1 MLRKDA
7 VIISAAASVTTALIE
22 RELGRPARAIRAMPN
37 TPCLIRQGMTA
48 HCRQRQCVARRR
60 GAGARNLQ
68 LHGPH
73 RGGG

>member
-1 MLRKDA
+1 MRC
-7 VIISAAASVTTALIE
+7 IISVAASVTTALIE
-22 RELGRPARAIRAMPN
+22 RELGRAARVVRAMPN

-48 HCRQRQCVARRR
+48 LAAGQHATEDDILT
-60 GAGARNLQ
+60 GARDFQ